1 MQFKMFLKAILKKLF
16 EKTKNLLQD
25 DLQIVH

>member
-1 MQFKMFLKAILKKLF
+1 MQFKIFLKAILKKLF
-16 EKTKNLLQD
+16 EKPKNLLQD